1 MLVSLLLTTLAA
13 LAGGDAK
20 LTDVHLSDVK
30 LTPVAGAPGDFL
42 HATNVR
48 IDGSSFEIGRA
59 LARLGSERHGV
70 KPRAANDKARVR
82 EQREYFAAHS
92 PTQLERMRGVAD
104 FFGHE
109 LAGDEFEL
117 ASVPYAAVQAGCTV
131 VFYPPDTTTDGR
143 GVLSRNFDFTT
154 GTFEGRP
161 ASADAPAASASPYV
175 LELHPTDA
183 YASLAIVSFD
193 LLGVVDGVNSQGLT
207 VALLADDELSMLGKA
222 HPSGGVQ
229 AGFDVLQV
237 GRFLLD
243 MCKDV
248 PAAEAALRGAKLY
261 YSSIPCHYIV
271 ADAKGRSFVWENA
284 VDLSGGHVLEGDGG
298 PQVTTN
304 YLQHLH
310 PDPSALPAD
319 ADPLGLFGRQKTL
332 LARFEEQETFSLDE
346 IRANASCVSATA
358 STGAGSAP
366 HRTLWHA
373 FYFPAERRMEVDF
386 YLGESAGAPRRSA
399 VASFALAER

>member
-1 MLVSLLLTTLAA
+1 MLVSLFLA
-13 LAGGDAK
+13 LAILTGGDAK
-20 LTDVHLSDVK
+20 LT
-30 LTPVAGAPGDFL
+30 PVVGAAGDFARVA
-42 HATNVR
+42 HVR

-70 KPRAANDKARVR
+70 RPRAAKDEARVH
-82 EQREYFAAHS
+82 EQREYFAAHF
-92 PTQLERMRGVAD
+92 PAQLERMRGVAD
-104 FFGHE
+104 FFGRE
-109 LAGDEFEL
+109 LGADGFEL

-161 ASADAPAASASPYV
+161 ATAGAPPACSAPYV

-183 YASLAIVSFD
+183 YASLALVSFD

-207 VALLADDELSMLGKA
+207 VALLADDELTMLGKS
-222 HPSGGVQ
+222 HPSAGVQ

-243 MCKDV
+243 TCKDV

-261 YSSIPCHYIV
+261 YTAIPCHYIV
-271 ADAKGRSFVWENA
+271 ADASGRSFVWENA
-284 VDLSGGHVLEGDGG
+284 VDLSGGHVIAGDGG

-310 PDPSALPAD
+310 PDASALPAE
-319 ADPLGLFGRQKTL
+319 ANPQGLFGRQKTL
-332 LARFEEQETFSLDE
+332 LARFVEQETFSPDE
-346 IRANASCVSATA
+346 IRANASCVAA
-358 STGAGSAP
+358 AAP
-366 HRTLWHA
+366 GGGDFAPGRTLWHA
-373 FYFPAERRMEVDF
+373 LYFPAERRLEVDF
-386 YLGESAGAPRRSA
+386 YLGEGEGAGAPRRSA
-399 VASFALAER
+399 VFAFALGER